1 MKQNIQD
8 GVAMAMVMAGVLL
21 VMAVEGGTKAGG
33 AMMWGLLLLGLIL
46 ITLPVATAWLGGR
59 AEDELVDED
68 EDNSDSDSVG
78 SEEDAA

>member
-1 MKQNIQD
+1 
-8 GVAMAMVMAGVLL
+8 MAMVFAGVLL

-46 ITLPVATAWLGGR
+46 ITLPVATAWLVGR

>member
-46 ITLPVATAWLGGR
+46 ITLPVATAWLVGR
-59 AEDELVDED
+59 AEDEITDED
-68 EDNSDSDSVG
+68 DSDDDMDK
-78 SEEDAA
+78 EDAA